1 VRRTYPLLVAL
12 LVLAAQAHAH
22 DADVVYASLS
32 GGAGGQLV
40 ETITLTGNT
49 LALLAP
55 VDADH
60 AGNLT
65 QAELL
70 QSEGALKA
78 GVWDEATL
86 SANGVACAR
95 AQEFAG
101 LREGYVELQATFTC
115 GEGELKQDFRFLR
128 VLPTNYRVVLGSQ
141 VEGEQG
147 RAFAQ
152 GSLTTIRVP
161 RPGVRALAPEG
172 LPAQLLEGAREALR
186 LDALAVVIGLFLLWG
201 SARRESPAPW
211 FGFAIAALLG
221 GLVSVPA
228 TPRSVVLV
236 ASLAFAL
243 WQRSREWALVGAI
256 LLAGLASLPEPSLGM
271 AGASFGVNFGTTSL
285 LLTVGVL
292 AMLASRRLDARPAV
306 RVRLA
311 LGALAAAL
319 FGLGFRL
326 SGWLAS

>member
-1 VRRTYPLLVAL
+1 MRRTYPLVVAI
-12 LVLAAQAHAH
+12 LALAVQADAH

-32 GGAGGQLV
+32 GGAGGQLI
-40 ETITLTGNT
+40 ETVTLTGNT

-60 AGNLT
+60 DGNLT
-65 QAELL
+65 QADLN

-78 GVWDEATL
+78 GVWDEAPL
-86 SANGVACAR
+86 SANGVACAH

-101 LREGYVELQATFTC
+101 LREGYVELQATFSC
-115 GEGELKQDFRFLR
+115 GEGELKQDFRLLR

-152 GSLTTIRVP
+152 GSLTTVRVP

-201 SARRESPAPW
+201 SARRESPTPW
-211 FGFAIAALLG
+211 FGFVITALLG

-228 TPRSVVLV
+228 TPRSVILV
-236 ASLAFAL
+236 VSLAFAL
-243 WQRSREWALVGAI
+243 WQRAREWALVGAI
-256 LLAGLASLPEPSLGM
+256 LLAGLAALPEPSLGM
-271 AGASFGVNFGTTSL
+271 AGASFGVNLGTAFL
-285 LLTVGVL
+285 LVVVGVA
-292 AMLASRRLDARPAV
+292 AMVASRQLDARPAL

-311 LGALAAAL
+311 QGALAAAV